1 MLEGI
6 EILDKTEI
14 LYTSKAAAL
23 LCAFSMVAIIV
34 AAITSVATVVAKQ
47 IKVAIISAIVFVL
60 FTITIIVSSSFIN
73 KPTGTYQ
80 YQVTID
86 KNVSMVEFHEKY
98 EIVDIKGKIYT
109 IKEKE

>member
-14 LYTSKAAAL
+14 LYTSEVAIL
-23 LCAFSMVAIIV
+23 FCVLSMVAIIV
-34 AAITSVATVVAKQ
+34 TAVAFVASLTVGH
-47 IKVAIISAIVFVL
+47 IKVAIICAVVCVL
-60 FTITIIVSSSFIN
+60 SIITIIVSSSFID

-80 YQVTID
+80 YQATID
-86 KNVSMVEFHEKY
+86 ENVSMVEFHEKY

-109 IKEKE
+109 IKEK

>member
-14 LYTSKAAAL
+14 LYTSDVAIL
-23 LCAFSMVAIIV
+23 FCVFSMIAIIV
-34 AAITSVATVVAKQ
+34 TAIISILFLAYNQ
-47 IKVAIISAIVFVL
+47 IREAIISAVVCGLAI
-60 FTITIIVSSSFIN
+60 ITIIISLSFVD

-86 KNVSMVEFHEKY
+86 ENVSMVEFHEKY

-109 IKEKE
+109 IKEK